1 MFEYMRL
8 LFCTAIFGSLC
19 IFAAGQKV
27 DVATATYSK
36 NGRMIGV
43 TNLSGLS
50 DCQTRSARGTASKV
64 KVDGDIARVTLK
76 EKKISSDVEIPLNR
90 LSPED
95 RNAIFKKFV
104 SKKAKLRVAG
114 YSCTSE
120 ATIVAF
126 SVDRIY

>member
-1 MFEYMRL
+1 
-8 LFCTAIFGSLC
+8 
-19 IFAAGQKV
+19 
-27 DVATATYSK
+27 
-36 NGRMIGV
+36 MIGV